1 MYSIVVKA
9 TIPKMNQKKVRLAM
23 KSVVSYSDQ
32 TQIQLC
38 NSLHS
43 DDTVTIYAYHTTI
56 YIIMFFKHNASFFY
70 QKTIINR
77 FFF

>member
-43 DDTVTIYAYHTTI
+43 DDNYAYHTTI

-70 QKTIINR
+70 QKTIIN
-77 FFF
+77 